1 MRKSHMDWV
10 ETPLPHEE
18 VRLKEAGNIAE
29 IVHMAR
35 VNRKCHIERLDN
47 ERYINL
53 NTGEVKDFVH
63 SDVAVADQLDELCR
77 MMGIKRSEF
86 LISAITSEYDKM
98 QGNPKLKDMLEQ
110 FKQITET
117 MKQMTGQANAG
128 TPAGIGDGAGGEGEA

>member
-1 MRKSHMDWV
+1 MNPK
-10 ETPLPHEE
+10 
-18 VRLKEAGNIAE
+18 K
-29 IVHMAR
+29 
-35 VNRKCHIERLDN
+35 
-47 ERYINL
+47 
-53 NTGEVKDFVH
+53 NTVAVTFRC
-63 SDVAVADQLDELCR
+63 DVAVADQLDELCR

-128 TPAGIGDGAGGEGEA
+128 TPAGIGDGAGAVGEGVSGAPANFSCGDTLRPPALINLIIREYVSKT